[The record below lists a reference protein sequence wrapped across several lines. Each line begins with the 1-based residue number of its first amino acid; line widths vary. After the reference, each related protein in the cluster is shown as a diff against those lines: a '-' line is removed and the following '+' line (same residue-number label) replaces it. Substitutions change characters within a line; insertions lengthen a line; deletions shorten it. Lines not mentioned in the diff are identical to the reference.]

1 MLVIN
6 KIDEEIA
13 APTEKR
19 NATILA
25 RVNYTWLW
33 TTIDW
38 LDCNRLAE
46 CILDLFFLL
55 LSIIVT
61 ISHEYKTR
69 RRYNSSL
76 LYLENAFTTT
86 IRDNN

>member
-25 RVNYTWLW
+25 RVNYT
-33 TTIDW
+33 
-38 LDCNRLAE
+38 
-46 CILDLFFLL
+46 
-55 LSIIVT
+55 
-61 ISHEYKTR
+61 
-69 RRYNSSL
+69 
-76 LYLENAFTTT
+76 
-86 IRDNN
+86 